1 MAFATRITSVIST
14 LIVVALVATLA
25 VITIISAVIS
35 RPTIVF
41 TVIASAISTVTLIA
55 FIAIVI
61 RPSTISA
68 SVATATSTVS
78 ASTVSATTVSASTI
92 SASVATATVSA
103 TTVSST
109 TISASVATATSTISA
124 TTVSTT
130 TISASTRTWLGRNVF
145 HFKGWEGAKIGRSKI
160 NIHTYIFLETMVHL
174 LLRPLDK
181 RHNDSAC
188 STPGCTTATMLVRL
202 TVFWRVVMNHTVDA
216 FNIQTSCSNVSSNK
230 SHAFSMLESLHSA
243 VALSLGQTT
252 VQSPNT
258 EAVIEQFVVHPL
270 NTKSG
275 AAEYYRSA
283 TITNQF
289 SRNWRFFRM
298 RHEPKMMFHICNGNF
313 FCTNL
318 KADRFSLVTLDQIP
332 NFVIEC
338 GTEKD
343 GLSVR

>member
-1 MAFATRITSVIST
+1 
-14 LIVVALVATLA
+14 
-25 VITIISAVIS
+25 
-35 RPTIVF
+35 
-41 TVIASAISTVTLIA
+41 
-55 FIAIVI
+55 
-61 RPSTISA
+61 
-68 SVATATSTVS
+68 
-78 ASTVSATTVSASTI
+78 
-92 SASVATATVSA
+92 
-103 TTVSST
+103 
-109 TISASVATATSTISA
+109 
-124 TTVSTT
+124 
-130 TISASTRTWLGRNVF
+130 
-145 HFKGWEGAKIGRSKI
+145 
-160 NIHTYIFLETMVHL
+160 MVHL